1 MGRRLR
7 GAALRAKKRST
18 AAAEDIVQ
26 SNAVGVEEGVV
37 SNKPNEELFV
47 LDTTA
52 VIPSKKQQEKKDQK
66 LKKRK
71 YQASAKEQAQI
82 EKLIEK
88 HPADELQKLIKKGNT
103 TAKRAKIKGAVQP
116 NFDLWGDDDEAHP
129 SKQKKLKE
137 EESSKTLSAFAAAA
151 GIKPA
156 AHPAKISSTKA
167 LPAPKGNSV
176 SIDVAVSGQSYN
188 PDKIEHKNAILEALR
203 VETKREFA
211 EKEATAPVSQGLSA
225 ETKELLLGDSDSED
239 ESSDDE
245 RDDDDSASN
254 ERPIQKRPE
263 KLTRAQRNKQKRL
276 RAEAQEIRERKR
288 RKKLQN
294 AVNEA
299 KFIARKLRK
308 EETET
313 KERKEKIEEL
323 KAEKER
329 VKGKDVYQWVAEENP
344 RQAPTFPVALPDE
357 LKSGSSL
364 RTIRPKGS
372 LITDRMV
379 SLMDRDMAPK
389 KALKKKQRA
398 QGKRRQKIKV
408 RGKGYEVTKEGE
420 ILG

>member
-7 GAALRAKKRST
+7 GASLRAKKRSA

-26 SNAVGVEEGVV
+26 SNAVEVEEGVV

-52 VIPSKKQQEKKDQK
+52 TIPSKKQQEKKDQK

-88 HPADELQKLIKKGNT
+88 HPGDELQKLVKKSNT
-103 TAKRAKIKGAVQP
+103 TAKHARIKGAVQP
-116 NFDLWGDDDEAHP
+116 NFDLWGDGDEAQP

-156 AHPAKISSTKA
+156 AHPVKISSTKA

-176 SIDVAVSGQSYN
+176 SIDIAASGQSYN
-188 PDKIEHKNAILEALR
+188 PDKIEHKNAILEALK
-203 VETKREFA
+203 VETKRELA
-211 EKEATAPVSQGLSA
+211 EKEAKAPVSQGLSA

-239 ESSDDE
+239 ESSDEE
-245 RDDDDSASN
+245 RDDDSASD

-299 KFIARKLRK
+299 KAIGRKLRK
-308 EETET
+308 EEAEK
-313 KERKEKIEEL
+313 KEQKEKIEEL

-329 VKGKDVYQWVAEENP
+329 VKGKDVYQRVAEENP
-344 RQAPTFPVALPDE
+344 RQAPTFPVALPNE

-379 SLMDRDMAPK
+379 SLMDRDMTAK
-389 KALKKKQRA
+389 KALKKKQRT